1 MSPPP
6 ATGERLAQ
14 VPADE
19 PAGGP
24 GRGAP
29 RASPASGA
37 RAMSLLPPPLFG
49 LFRELL
55 ANGVALGVRDY
66 LDGLRALRL
75 GFGEGGRRELR
86 DLALALWARSDD
98 ERRLISRWF
107 ADVPDSGQPLLDAL
121 AEALRAAEARAPE
134 RTGETRRTGAAAA
147 AGGQGSEA
155 PPALNGGE
163 ATPPPAERRARVSF
177 AGAREGGGLPVPRL
191 AAEPPIGEDY
201 VLQPET
207 PLGLR
212 ELAVLWRR
220 YRRSTRRG
228 PRRELDLAAT
238 IGERCRRGLL
248 PRPVYRAR
256 RGNSARLL
264 VLADSSPSMDPWRP
278 FLATLAESLRFSRLA
293 SGELRYFGN
302 LPRRQLFAD
311 AEHGHPQPLD
321 EVLRRHAGAGLLVV
335 SDAGSARGYLNRRR
349 ARQTASFLDTARRF
363 FPAIAWLNPM
373 PRERWAGTT
382 AALVAAGPDG
392 VMLPL
397 DATHLLHAVDIL
409 RGNR

>member
-6 ATGERLAQ
+6 ATGERLVLVAP
-14 VPADE
+14 VTRRVDLGDE
-19 PAGGP
+19 
-24 GRGAP
+24 RGE
-29 RASPASGA
+29 
-37 RAMSLLPPPLFG
+37 RAMGCLPPPLLG

-66 LDGLRALRL
+66 LDGLRALRR
-75 GFGEGGRRELR
+75 GFGDGGRRELR
-86 DLALALWARSDD
+86 ELALALWARSDD
-98 ERRLISRWF
+98 ERRLVGRWF
-107 ADVPDSGQPLLDAL
+107 ADVPFAGQPLLDAVD
-121 AEALRAAEARAPE
+121 EALDAAAATAPGRA
-134 RTGETRRTGAAAA
+134 GETRRSGAAPAGAQGSGAPPA
-147 AGGQGSEA
+147 AGGGDA
-155 PPALNGGE
+155 A
-163 ATPPPAERRARVSF
+163 ATPAEVRARVSF
-177 AGAREGGGLPVPRL
+177 AGARAGGGLPVPRL
-191 AAEPPIGEDY
+191 AAEPSIGEDY
-201 VLQPET
+201 VLQPQT

-220 YRRSTRRG
+220 YRRSTRQG

-248 PRPVYRAR
+248 PRPVYRPR

-264 VLADSSPSMDPWRP
+264 VLADASPSMDPWRP
-278 FLATLAESLRFSRLA
+278 LLATLAESLRFGRLA
-293 SGELRYFGN
+293 SAELRYFSN

-311 AEHGHPQPLD
+311 AEHCHPQPLD
-321 EVLRRHAGAGLLVV
+321 EVLRRHAGGGLLVV

-349 ARQTASFLDTARRF
+349 ALQTATFLEAARRF

-382 AALVAAGPDG
+382 AALVAAGPDA

-397 DATHLLHAVDIL
+397 DAPHLLRAVDIL
-409 RGNR
+409 RGNK